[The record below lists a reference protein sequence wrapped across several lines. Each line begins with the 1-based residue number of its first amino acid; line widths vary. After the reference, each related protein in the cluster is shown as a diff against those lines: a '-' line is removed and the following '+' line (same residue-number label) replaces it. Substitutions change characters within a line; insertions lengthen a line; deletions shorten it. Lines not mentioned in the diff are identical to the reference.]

1 MLWQHDEV
9 RVSDHGDF
17 LEVTLCSPENRN
29 AQDPNTWRALA
40 EVANKVT
47 AQTRVVILNALGVSF
62 SAGLHKKMWGAAGA
76 DAAAGADGGGARG
89 AGADAAASEPVQHE
103 TLTSLIRHD
112 DETMD
117 RFIQHAQSAFTWW
130 ANSPAITI
138 SSVQGHAIGAG
149 FQLALGCDLIV
160 AADDAQFAMRET
172 SMGIVPDLGGT
183 WPLVKRIGYSRA
195 LEICATG
202 RFVTAKEGLEIG
214 LVDRVAPLTQLGPAT
229 EQLRLELSSAPIDAV
244 RSLKQLLRAAQ
255 VSTKPEQLHL
265 ERAMQIQRLRSF

>member
-1 MLWQHDEV
+1 
-9 RVSDHGDF
+9 
-17 LEVTLCSPENRN
+17 
-29 AQDPNTWRALA
+29 
-40 EVANKVT
+40 
-47 AQTRVVILNALGVSF
+47 
-62 SAGLHKKMWGAAGA
+62 
-76 DAAAGADGGGARG
+76 
-89 AGADAAASEPVQHE
+89 
-103 TLTSLIRHD
+103 
-112 DETMD
+112 
-117 RFIQHAQSAFTWW
+117 
-130 ANSPAITI
+130 
-138 SSVQGHAIGAG
+138 
-149 FQLALGCDLIV
+149 
-160 AADDAQFAMRET
+160 
-172 SMGIVPDLGGT
+172 MGIVPDLGGT

>member
-1 MLWQHDEV
+1 MLWQRDGV

-40 EVANKVT
+40 EVANEVT

-62 SAGLHKKMWGAAGA
+62 SAGLHKKMWGAAA
-76 DAAAGADGGGARG
+76 
-89 AGADAAASEPVQHE
+89 EPAQHE
-103 TLTSLIRHD
+103 TLTSLVRHD

-138 SSVQGHAIGAG
+138 ASVQGHAVGAG
-149 FQLALGCDLIV
+149 FQLALGCDLII

-214 LVDRVAPLTQLGPAT
+214 LVDRVAPLAQLGAAT
-229 EQLRLELSSAPIDAV
+229 DQLRLELSSAPKDAV
-244 RSLKQLLRAAQ
+244 RSLKQLLRAAE

-265 ERAMQIQRLRSF
+265 ERAMQIQRLRSFT

>member
-1 MLWQHDEV
+1 MLWQRDGV

-40 EVANKVT
+40 EAANEVT
-47 AQTRVVILNALGVSF
+47 AQTRVVILNAVGVSF
-62 SAGLHKKMWGAAGA
+62 SAGLHKKMWGAAS
-76 DAAAGADGGGARG
+76 
-89 AGADAAASEPVQHE
+89 ADAAASAPVQHE
-103 TLTSLIRHD
+103 TLTSLVRHD

-138 SSVQGHAIGAG
+138 ASVQGHAVGAG
-149 FQLALGCDLIV
+149 FQLALGCDLII

-202 RFVTAKEGLEIG
+202 RFVTAKEALEIG
-214 LVDRVAPLTQLGPAT
+214 LIDRVAPLAQLGAAT

-244 RSLKQLLRAAQ
+244 RSLKKLLRAAE

-265 ERAMQIQRLRSF
+265 ERAMQIQRLRSFT

>member
-1 MLWQHDEV
+1 MLWQRDGV

-40 EVANKVT
+40 EAANEVT

-62 SAGLHKKMWGAAGA
+62 SAGLHKKMWGAAA
-76 DAAAGADGGGARG
+76 
-89 AGADAAASEPVQHE
+89 EPAQHE
-103 TLTSLIRHD
+103 TLTSLVRHD

-138 SSVQGHAIGAG
+138 ASVQGHAVGAG

-172 SMGIVPDLGGT
+172 IMGIVPDLGGT

-202 RFVTAKEGLEIG
+202 RFVTAKEALEIG
-214 LVDRVAPLTQLGPAT
+214 LVDRVAPLAQLGAAT

-244 RSLKQLLRAAQ
+244 RSLKQLLRAAE

-265 ERAMQIQRLRSF
+265 ERAMQIQRLRSFT

>member
-62 SAGLHKKMWGAAGA
+62 SAGLHTKMWGAASAGGGRARDAGA
-76 DAAAGADGGGARG
+76 DAAATE
-89 AGADAAASEPVQHE
+89 AAQHE
-103 TLTSLIRHD
+103 TLTSLVRHD

-138 SSVQGHAIGAG
+138 AVVQGHAVGAG
-149 FQLALGCDLIV
+149 FQLALSCDLII

-202 RFVTAKEGLEIG
+202 RFVTSKEALEIG
-214 LVDRVAPLTQLGPAT
+214 LVDRVVPLAQLGAAPD
-229 EQLRLELSSAPIDAV
+229 QLRLELSSAPIDAV
-244 RSLKQLLRAAQ
+244 RSLKQLLRAAE

-265 ERAMQIQRLRSF
+265 ERAMQIQRLRSFT

>member
-1 MLWQHDEV
+1 MSGEEMLWQRDGV
-9 RVSDHGDF
+9 RITDHGDF

-40 EVANKVT
+40 EVANEVK
-47 AQTRVVILNALGVSF
+47 AQTRVVVLNAQGVSF
-62 SAGLHKKMWGAAGA
+62 SAGLHRKMWGAAAEAGTNA
-76 DAAAGADGGGARG
+76 AAAAGDS
-89 AGADAAASEPVQHE
+89 AAAEPAQHE
-103 TLTSLIRHD
+103 TLTSLVRHD

-138 SSVQGHAIGAG
+138 ASVQGHAIGAG

-195 LEICATG
+195 LEICVTG
-202 RFVTAKEGLEIG
+202 RCVTAKEAIEIG
-214 LVDRVAPLTQLGPAT
+214 LIDRVAPLAQLGAAT
-229 EQLRLELSSAPIDAV
+229 EQLRVELSSAPIDAV
-244 RSLKQLLRAAQ
+244 RSLKQLLRAAE
-255 VSTKPEQLHL
+255 VSTKPEQLRL

>member
-1 MLWQHDEV
+1 MLWQRDGV
-9 RVSDHGDF
+9 RVTDHGDF

-40 EVANKVT
+40 EVANEVK

-62 SAGLHKKMWGAAGA
+62 SAGLHKKMWGAAA
-76 DAAAGADGGGARG
+76 KAGASSVAETGAS
-89 AGADAAASEPVQHE
+89 AEAEPAQHE
-103 TLTSLIRHD
+103 TLTSLVRHD

-117 RFIQHAQSAFTWW
+117 RFIQQAQSAFTWW

-138 SSVQGHAIGAG
+138 ASVQGHAIGAG
-149 FQLALGCDLIV
+149 FQLALGCDLIS

-202 RFVTAKEGLEIG
+202 RFVTAKEAIDIG
-214 LVDRVAPLTQLGPAT
+214 LIDRVAPLAQLGAAT
-229 EQLRLELSSAPIDAV
+229 EQLREEVSSAPLDAV
-244 RSLKQLLRAAQ
+244 RSLKQLLRAAE
-255 VSTKPEQLHL
+255 VSTKPEQLRL

>member
-1 MLWQHDEV
+1 MSEAKMLWQRDGV

-40 EVANKVT
+40 EVANEVT

-62 SAGLHKKMWGAAGA
+62 SAGLHKKMWGAASVDGGLARDAGA
-76 DAAAGADGGGARG
+76 DAAAG
-89 AGADAAASEPVQHE
+89 EPAQHE
-103 TLTSLIRHD
+103 TLTSLVRHD

-138 SSVQGHAIGAG
+138 ASVQGHAVGAG
-149 FQLALGCDLIV
+149 FQLALGCDLII

-172 SMGIVPDLGGT
+172 IMGIVPDLGGT

-202 RFVTAKEGLEIG
+202 RFVTAKEALEIG
-214 LVDRVAPLTQLGPAT
+214 LVDRVAPLAQLGAAT
-229 EQLRLELSSAPIDAV
+229 EQLRHELSSAPIDAV
-244 RSLKQLLRAAQ
+244 RSLKQLLRAAE

-265 ERAMQIQRLRSF
+265 ERAMQIQRLRSFT

>member
-195 LEICATG
+195 LEICAKS